1 MQTKVTAQVC
11 SGELT
16 GKSMDRPS
24 IVPMFGGQPFAFLF
38 RHNRQ
43 PRLPPWSAI
52 MRRLLLTVVAL
63 IFASGCVCVH
73 NVPPGSDVTVTQIIL
88 PLRSVVGTATN
99 ISNHVEGGGQPK
111 VAVK

>member
-1 MQTKVTAQVC
+1 MNITTF
-11 SGELT
+11 
-16 GKSMDRPS
+16 RPS
-24 IVPMFGGQPFAFLF
+24 RKSCVLPAGAF
-38 RHNRQ
+38 HAA
-43 PRLPPWSAI
+43 S
-52 MRRLLLTVVAL
+52 LLAVVAL